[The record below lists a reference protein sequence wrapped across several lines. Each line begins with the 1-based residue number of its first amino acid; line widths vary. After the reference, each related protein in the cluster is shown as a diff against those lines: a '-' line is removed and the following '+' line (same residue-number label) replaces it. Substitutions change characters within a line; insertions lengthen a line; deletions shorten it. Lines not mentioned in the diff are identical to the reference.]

1 MKNATSPETEDQGYV
16 NRLNTVIN
24 LLEVFVN
31 GNFVAVL
38 AAIPCV

>member
-1 MKNATSPETEDQGYV
+1 MENTSSPETEDPGYV